1 MTAKIINLATERA
14 KRQPVDL
21 WSLYI
26 AFLFSF
32 WRM

>member
-1 MTAKIINLATERA
+1 VTARIYCIKAERA
-14 KRQPVDL
+14 KRQPADL